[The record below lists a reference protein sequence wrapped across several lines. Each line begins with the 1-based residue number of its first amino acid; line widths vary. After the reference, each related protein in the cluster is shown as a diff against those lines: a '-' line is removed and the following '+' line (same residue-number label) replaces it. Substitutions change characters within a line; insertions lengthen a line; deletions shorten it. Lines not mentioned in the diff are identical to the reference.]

1 MTKHPIDHNR
11 ARDDSKV
18 AKQYGRIEREKADKV
33 TDPKVRAMTK
43 AERAAEKSGT
53 RLKAFLK
60 IDREQN
66 DS

>member
-1 MTKHPIDHNR
+1 MTKHPIDHDR

-18 AKQYGRIEREKADKV
+18 AKQYSRIEREQADDL

-43 AERAAEKSGT
+43 AGHETEADDARLRAY
-53 RLKAFLK
+53 LK
-60 IDREQN
+60 IDRKQD